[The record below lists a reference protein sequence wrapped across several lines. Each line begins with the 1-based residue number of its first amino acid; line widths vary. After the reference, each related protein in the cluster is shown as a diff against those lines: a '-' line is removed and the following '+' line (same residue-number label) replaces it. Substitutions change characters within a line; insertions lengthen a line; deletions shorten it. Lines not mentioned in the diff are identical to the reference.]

1 MTNPI
6 KPANDDPCPKTNTSK
21 SNIKRL
27 HRILSD
33 ARVPI
38 LFFLGVVS
46 LTLGT
51 IGFHKYFVQSLEHKS
66 LATALYNAVWLFTF
80 EPGNL
85 IEPIPWELEIA
96 RWLSPVIAMSA
107 VLLGFAAIFR
117 DQVRLLSLG
126 LWRNH
131 VIICGLGQ
139 KGLNIARNFRENGY
153 RVVII
158 EKDGN
163 NPNIA
168 SCQEFGA
175 VVLIGDAR
183 DEYLLYKA
191 GIHRARYLIGVTGED
206 GVNSDIA
213 VIVRK
218 LAANRTGSKLNCT
231 IHIKDPNLWVLL
243 RAQELTASEIGSF
256 RLDIFN
262 IYDQGAKQ
270 LFREFPFFSEPST
283 NRAVPHILIIGFG
296 VFAEQLILNAARRWS
311 PYYDGTAQKIQ
322 ITIIDSQADLSIKR
336 LCQEYSLVNQLCE
349 FKILEF
355 DTESLEYLKGN
366 SCSTDRI
373 KSRFQWSTSWSRM
386 KALA

>member
-6 KPANDDPCPKTNTSK
+6 KPTNDDPCPKTNTSK
-21 SNIKRL
+21 SNLYRL
-27 HRILSD
+27 SRSLSD
-33 ARVPI
+33 ARLPI

-51 IGFHKYFVQSLEHKS
+51 IGFHRYFVQSLEHKS

-107 VLLGFAAIFR
+107 ILLGFAAIFR

-168 SCQEFGA
+168 SCREFGA
-175 VVLIGDAR
+175 VILIGDAR
-183 DEYLLYKA
+183 DEYLLHKA
-191 GIHRARYLIGVTGED
+191 GINKARYMIGVCGED

-213 VIVRK
+213 VIARK
-218 LAANRTGSKLNCT
+218 LAANRSRGILNCT
-231 IHIKDPNLWVLL
+231 IHIQDPNL
-243 RAQELTASEIGSF
+243 
-256 RLDIFN
+256 
-262 IYDQGAKQ
+262 
-270 LFREFPFFSEPST
+270 
-283 NRAVPHILIIGFG
+283 
-296 VFAEQLILNAARRWS
+296 
-311 PYYDGTAQKIQ
+311 
-322 ITIIDSQADLSIKR
+322 
-336 LCQEYSLVNQLCE
+336 
-349 FKILEF
+349 
-355 DTESLEYLKGN
+355 
-366 SCSTDRI
+366 
-373 KSRFQWSTSWSRM
+373 
-386 KALA
+386 